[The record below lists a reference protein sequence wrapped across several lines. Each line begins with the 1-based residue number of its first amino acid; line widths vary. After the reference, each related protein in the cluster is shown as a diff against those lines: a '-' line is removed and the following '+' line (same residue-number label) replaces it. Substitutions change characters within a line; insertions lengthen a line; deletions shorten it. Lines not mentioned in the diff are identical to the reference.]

1 MEPKE
6 KKKKLDTLLLHAVK
20 NKCSVTY
27 ALSKIATKRI
37 SIKFAAPQKSIC

>member
-6 KKKKLDTLLLHAVK
+6 KKKLDPLLLHAVK
-20 NKCSVTY
+20 NKCSVTC
-27 ALSKIATKRI
+27 AMSKIVTKRI